1 MILGR
6 VLKNKIQKHLIKKP
20 GIIGET
26 FILQEIS
33 FPTYRVMSEV
43 STHLSFIKETSVRSY
58 STSKSSTAFISNDHE
73 YTMTFED
80 EKIFGQVE
88 NANTL
93 STYSPRIDTVHTRIT
108 V

>member
-1 MILGR
+1 M
-6 VLKNKIQKHLIKKP
+6 P

-33 FPTYRVMSEV
+33 FPSYRVMSEV

-58 STSKSSTAFISNDHE
+58 NTSKSSTAFISNDHHE
-73 YTMTFED
+73 YTMTFKD
-80 EKIFGQVE
+80 EKILGQVE

-93 STYSPRIDTVHTRIT
+93 STNSPHIDTVHTRIP
-108 V
+108 VNS